1 MKVTKPFE
9 GYRYIGGIEEV
20 PCWFF
25 EGVEVPDI
33 DFDDLVWTCN
43 KGSLLQPEDNYSL
56 RYTAHYSNAHNRPI
70 MSELKNIMD
79 SVILNIKENHK
90 TNGLENHYPINTWK
104 PHNNYDIKKDLP
116 GFEMG
121 HHLDNRNTKWTFIM
135 NLIDN
140 EESTIF
146 YHTPFKAPYSMLDPI
161 IGPTKKGSGTFYFNH
176 HTIFHGV
183 GPITKERY
191 TLFQQALL

>member
-9 GYRYIGGIEEV
+9 GYRYIGGIQEV

-33 DFDDLVWTCN
+33 DFDDLVWNCN
-43 KGSLLQPEDNYSL
+43 KGNLLQDEDNYSL
-56 RYTAHYSNAHNRPI
+56 RYTADFSNTVNQPI
-70 MSELKNIMD
+70 MAGLRSIMD
-79 SVILNIKENHK
+79 SVIENIKENHL
-90 TNGLENHYPINTWK
+90 TDGFNHHYPLDPWK
-104 PHNNYDIKKDLP
+104 PFSYYEIKKDLT

-121 HHLDNRNTKWTFIM
+121 VHLDNRNTKWTFIM

-146 YHTPFKAPYSMLDPI
+146 YHNPFKAPWSTHSPI
-161 IGPTKKGSGTFYFNH
+161 MGPTKKGSGTFYFNH
-176 HTIFHGV
+176 HTILHSV

-191 TLFQQALL
+191 ILFQQALI